1 MRSFIIFLFAL
12 FTILFGNLVVSSN
25 FIKEI
30 FNKKKINVIEL
41 INNEKISRDY
51 FFENISVKEGQN
63 FWKFNPFKLQE
74 DLENFNEIKNFNFNL
89 NWRGK
94 LQIKIHETEPFM
106 IWIRNEK
113 VNYIDLNGSVLK
125 FEINENKDKII
136 KLFGKNANIKVSEL
150 NNLLLKKAKIIDSVN
165 SIFYQRDIGWKIIFL
180 NSKCVLLPLKKLE
193 KVLDIFQNIKNSELY
208 SQFNFFDL
216 RIFGRVYMSNKKC

>member
-1 MRSFIIFLFAL
+1 M
-12 FTILFGNLVVSSN
+12 
-25 FIKEI
+25 
-30 FNKKKINVIEL
+30 
-41 INNEKISRDY
+41 
-51 FFENISVKEGQN
+51 
-63 FWKFNPFKLQE
+63 
-74 DLENFNEIKNFNFNL
+74 

-94 LQIKIHETEPFM
+94 LQIKINETEPFM